1 MIRRVTAKSS
11 AFTAYGKQVILPM
24 GIRQKEGRRIK
35 SLCPMNQVAPFI
47 MKTRGDATNY
57 YTDRMDIT
65 RTEQYVRAKKEE
77 GYTEFNLM
85 YVILAAYVRTVAL
98 HPHINRFIR
107 GQRIYARNC
116 IEVMLTI
123 KNEMALN
130 ADETVLKVILP
141 PDATATEIY
150 TILNDEIKNAR
161 SGGNTDF
168 DGVARFLGHV
178 PRILL
183 RFAVGF
189 LNFLDYFG
197 WMPRRLTKLSPFH
210 GSMAITSMGSLRL
223 HPIYHHLY
231 NFGNIPVFCAFGS
244 SYPVNILQ
252 SNGEIVKKKYVDLKF
267 TLDERIT
274 DGYGYAD
281 VFHSLKRLI
290 QSPAPLDERPEHVLQ
305 DID

>member
-1 MIRRVTAKSS
+1 
-11 AFTAYGKQVILPM
+11 
-24 GIRQKEGRRIK
+24 
-35 SLCPMNQVAPFI
+35 MNQVAPFI

-65 RTEQYVRAKKEE
+65 RTEQYIRAKKEE
-77 GYTEFNLM
+77 GYAEFNLM

-98 HPHINRFIR
+98 HPHVNRFIR

-123 KNEMALN
+123 KNEMTLN
-130 ADETVLKVILP
+130 ADETVLKVIFP
-141 PDATATEIY
+141 PDATALEVY
-150 TILNDEIKNAR
+150 TLLNDEIKKAR
-161 SGGNTDF
+161 AGGNSDF
-168 DGVARFLGHV
+168 DGAARFLGHV
-178 PRILL
+178 PRIFL
-183 RFAVGF
+183 RFAMGF

-197 WMPRRLTKLSPFH
+197 WMPRRLTRISPFH
-210 GSMAITSMGSLRL
+210 GSLAITSMGSLRL

-252 SNGEIVKKKYVDLKF
+252 ANGEIVKKKYVDLNF

-290 QSPAPLDERPEHVLQ
+290 QNPATLDERPERIVQ

>member
-1 MIRRVTAKSS
+1 
-11 AFTAYGKQVILPM
+11 M
-24 GIRQKEGRRIK
+24 GFRQKEGRRIK

-57 YTDRMDIT
+57 YTDRVEIS
-65 RTEQYVRAKKEE
+65 RTEEYIRSKKEQ
-77 GYTEFNLM
+77 GYTGFNMM

-98 HPHINRFIR
+98 YPHANRFIR

-123 KNEMALN
+123 KNEMTLN
-130 ADETVLKVILP
+130 AAETVLKVIFP
-141 PDATATEIY
+141 ADATAIEVYELLNAEIQ
-150 TILNDEIKNAR
+150 KAR
-161 SGGNTDF
+161 AGGNEDF

-178 PRILL
+178 PRPLL

-189 LNFLDYFG
+189 LSFLDYFG
-197 WMPRRLTKLSPFH
+197 WLPRRLTKLSPFH
-210 GSMAITSMGSLRL
+210 GSLAITSMGSLRL

-231 NFGNIPVFCAFGS
+231 NFGNIPIFCAFGS
-244 SYPVNILQ
+244 SYPVNVLQ
-252 SNGEIVKKKYVDLKF
+252 SNGEVSKKKYVDLKF

-274 DGYGYAD
+274 DGFGYAEAI
-281 VFHSLKRLI
+281 HSLKRFI
-290 QSPAPLDERPEHVLQ
+290 QSPVPLDDRPERILQ

>member
-1 MIRRVTAKSS
+1 
-11 AFTAYGKQVILPM
+11 M
-24 GIRQKEGRRIK
+24 GFRQKEGRRIK
-35 SLCPMNQVAPFI
+35 GLCPMNQVAPFL

-65 RTEQYVRAKKEE
+65 RTERYIREKKEE
-77 GYTEFNLM
+77 GYAEFNLM

-107 GQRIYARNC
+107 GQRIYARNN

-123 KNEMALN
+123 KNEMTVN
-130 ADETVLKVILP
+130 AAETVLKVIFP
-141 PDATATEIY
+141 PDATAVEVY
-150 TILNDEIKNAR
+150 TLLNDEIKKAR
-161 SGGNTDF
+161 AGGNTDF

-183 RFAVGF
+183 RMAVGF

-197 WMPRRLTKLSPFH
+197 WMPRRLTRLSPFH
-210 GSMAITSMGSLRL
+210 GSLAITSMGSLRL

-231 NFGNIPVFCAFGS
+231 NFGNIPVFCAFGG

-252 SNGEIVKKKYVDLKF
+252 SDGEIVKKKYVDLKF

-281 VFHSLKRLI
+281 VFHSLKRHI
-290 QSPAPLDERPEHVLQ
+290 QNPASLDERPERVLQ